1 MGGDDKKIVCV
12 CVVQLLYCTVHVCD
26 IVDTKS
32 CILDDDLKGRHW
44 HWH

>member
-12 CVVQLLYCTVHVCD
+12 CCAVTVLYCTCMRYCGH
-26 IVDTKS
+26 KS

-44 HWH
+44 H

>member
-12 CVVQLLYCTVHVCD
+12 LCSYCTCTVHVCD

-44 HWH
+44 H

>member
-12 CVVQLLYCTVHVCD
+12 VQYCTVHVCD

-44 HWH
+44 H